1 MTPSGTVDTHV
12 PGRNRAPGTMSL
24 AAQPRTMTTDA
35 ADGGRVAVVGG
46 GAVGTTAAFDLA
58 RRGTAVTLYER
69 DPAVGVSVTAG
80 DRPADDPDA
89 GGASTRAA
97 GLCYDAHP
105 TALDARV
112 ADRAIER
119 FRTFDDAVA
128 AFSFTDRPYVQV
140 ARSGDDERA
149 AAIRESAARSRE
161 HGRTVETIDPAALA
175 AEYPALALEDAT
187 VATVCRT
194 AGHTDPGRYVRAAAD
209 RARAAGAEI
218 RTGVRAAVTAGDPTP
233 TVRTDDGREPYDAV
247 VVAAGAHTARL
258 VEEIAPLAV
267 EPYRVHAAV
276 TGNGP
281 AGVPMLYDATGGY
294 YLRPHPDGLLV
305 GDGTIP
311 EPHDPEDWTRAAD
324 PGFRADCSVHLDAAL
339 AEPPSVERAWAGL
352 CTATPDGDPLVGE
365 LGSSGVVV
373 ATGFQGHGF
382 MRAPAIGE
390 AVADLAT
397 GRETIA
403 GIERFDPD
411 RFDGDESFRIVE
423 GMAVGED

>member
-1 MTPSGTVDTHV
+1 MRPAPQ
-12 PGRNRAPGTMSL
+12 PG
-24 AAQPRTMTTDA
+24 TMTTDA

-69 DPAVGVSVTAG
+69 DPAVGASVTAG

-97 GLCYDAHP
+97 GLCYDAYP

-119 FRTFDDAVA
+119 FRAFDDAVA
-128 AFSFTDRPYVQV
+128 GFSFTDRPYVRV
-140 ARSGDDERA
+140 ARAGDDERA

-161 HGRTVETIDPAALA
+161 HGRAVEPVEPAALA
-175 AEYPALALEDAT
+175 AEYPALALEDAA
-187 VATVCRT
+187 VAAVCRT
-194 AGHTDPGRYVRAAAD
+194 AGHTDPGSYVRAAAD

-218 RTGVRAAVTAGDPTP
+218 RTGVRAAVEADGPAP
-233 TVRTDDGREPYDAV
+233 TVRTDAGRASYDAV

-258 VEEIAPLAV
+258 VAGIAPLPV

-276 TGNGP
+276 TAGGP
-281 AGVPMLYDATGGY
+281 ADVPMLYDATGGY
-294 YLRPHPDGLLV
+294 YLRPHPDGLLI

-311 EPHDPEDWTRAAD
+311 EPHDPEDWTRTAD
-324 PGFRADCSVHLDAAL
+324 PGFRTACPAHLDAAL
-339 AEPPSVERAWAGL
+339 ADPPAVERAWAGL

-365 LGSSGVVV
+365 LDASGVVV

-390 AVADLAT
+390 VVADLAT
-397 GRETIA
+397 GREAVA

-423 GMAVGED
+423 GMAVGEG